1 MSHKWYDKLGSA
13 ARKRE
18 SLHRAVFL
26 TEVLLL
32 VSLAGLGYCA
42 ILQPE
47 AFDSPSNLIVYGC
60 LVLGLGTLI
69 FQAVLSVHLI
79 WNRMATTRLQARWLS
94 LVLVLAQSQR
104 ARAIQAKTTYPNLL
118 PLDR

>member
-1 MSHKWYDKLGSA
+1 MSHKWCDKLGSA
-13 ARKRE
+13 ARKRK

-32 VSLAGLGYCA
+32 VSLAVLGYCA

-47 AFDSPSNLIVYGC
+47 AFDNPSNLIVYGC

-69 FQAVLSVHLI
+69 FQAVLLAHLV
-79 WNRMATTRLQARWLS
+79 WNRMATARLQARWLR
-94 LVLVLAQSQR
+94 LVFVLAQSHR
-104 ARAIQAKTTYPNLL
+104 ARAIQAGTTHL
-118 PLDR
+118 PGHPVKA